1 VKRAFAIVTSL
12 LLTLIGLVAATFF
25 IGRVVPIDPALAL
38 VGDKATPEAYAAAR
52 AALGLDKP
60 LIEQFVVYVGD
71 ALRLDF
77 GISVLTARPVIEDI
91 LRVFPATFELATLAM
106 AIGIGLGIPAGVVA
120 AVHRDRWPDLTI
132 RLVGLVG
139 YSAPVFWIGLIA
151 LLLFYAELGWLAGS
165 GRVDIALEDDLVH
178 RTGIAL
184 LDALL
189 AGDARLIANVAG
201 HLVLPAVVL
210 GWYAMAYI
218 ARMTRSL
225 MIAELGQDYV
235 LAARAKGLGEGRIVW
250 RHALGNAAVPLVTV
264 IAIAYGHLLEGSVLT
279 ETVFAWPG
287 LGFYMT
293 NALLNADTNAV
304 LGGTVVIGAIFIL
317 LNLLSDALYRRL
329 DPRTR

>member
-60 LIEQFVVYVGD
+60 LIEQFVVYLGD

-91 LRVFPATFELATLAM
+91 FRVFPATFELATLAM

-132 RLVGLVG
+132 RLVGLAG
-139 YSAPVFWIGLIA
+139 YSAPVFWIGLIG
-151 LLLFYAELGWLAGS
+151 LLLFYAELGWLAGP

-184 LDALL
+184 LDALF

-304 LGGTVVIGAIFIL
+304 LGGTVVIGAIFVL